1 MTAFSDVTE
10 DALRELAQMRAD
22 SESFLSIYLDLDP
35 AQFATPG
42 ARESEVDSLLDEAHR
57 EIEGAERPHAELMA
71 LRDALARARK
81 TLSHAGLGE
90 LAQGARALALFICAP
105 LELERPLRLA
115 HPVQRALII
124 SDEPFI
130 APLLQEGPKGRV
142 CAVLVDE
149 RSARVLIGP
158 APESLR
164 EAVSFGDDV
173 HGRQHQGGWSQARY
187 QRSMHEDIEAHLRH
201 VARVLQDLLKVAP
214 YERLLIGC
222 TEQLWPRVLERLH
235 PDVRSRLHE
244 ERLSIDVSDASVADV
259 QRAGAAALAEE
270 QRAHEDDLLER
281 LREHLG
287 REDGHAAAGLPD
299 VLHALVERRV
309 AALLYEDGLRS
320 PGVRCPSCGW
330 MDLEGESC
338 PVDGTA
344 LERRED
350 ILEDALLAATSQSA
364 EVLALRDRPELGPL
378 GGIAAIL
385 RF

>member
-1 MTAFSDVTE
+1 
-10 DALRELAQMRAD
+10 
-22 SESFLSIYLDLDP
+22 
-35 AQFATPG
+35 
-42 ARESEVDSLLDEAHR
+42 
-57 EIEGAERPHAELMA
+57 MA
-71 LRDALARARK
+71 LRDALTRARA
-81 TLSHAGLGE
+81 TLSDLGE
-90 LAQGARALALFICAP
+90 LAQGARALALFICEP
-105 LELERPLRLA
+105 LGLERPLRLA
-115 HPVQRALII
+115 HPVRRAVII

-130 APLLQEGPKGRV
+130 APLLQEGPAGRV

-149 RSARVLIGP
+149 RVARVLIGRS
-158 APESLR
+158 PESLR

-187 QRSMHEDIEAHLRH
+187 QRSMHEDIAAHLRH

-235 PDVRSRLHE
+235 PDVRLRLHDQ
-244 ERLSIDVSDASVADV
+244 RLAIDVSDASVADV
-259 QRAGAAALAEE
+259 QEAGAAALLEE
-270 QRAHEDDLLER
+270 ERAHEDELLER

-287 REDGHAAAGLPD
+287 REDARAVAGLPE

-309 AALLYEDGLRS
+309 EALLYEDGLHS
-320 PGVRCPSCGW
+320 AGVRCPSCGW
-330 MDLEGESC
+330 MDLEGERC
-338 PVDGTA
+338 PVDGTV

-350 ILEDALLAATSQSA
+350 IVEEALLAATSQSA
-364 EVLALRDRPELGPL
+364 EVRALRDRPELGPL

>member
-1 MTAFSDVTE
+1 MTTFSDVTE
-10 DALRELAQMRAD
+10 ATLRELAQVRSD
-22 SESFLSIYLDLDP
+22 GESFLSVYLDLDP
-35 AQFATPG
+35 AQFATPR
-42 ARESEVDSLLDEAHR
+42 ARASEADSLLDEAHR
-57 EIEGAERPHAELMA
+57 EIEGAERSHAELMA
-71 LRDALARARK
+71 LREALTHARA
-81 TLSHAGLGE
+81 TLSDLGE
-90 LAQGARALALFICAP
+90 LAQGARALALFVCEP
-105 LELERPLRLA
+105 LGLERPLRLA
-115 HPVQRALII
+115 HPVRRAVII

-130 APLLQEGPKGRV
+130 APLLQEGPAGRV

-149 RSARVLIGP
+149 RGARVLIGP
-158 APESLR
+158 SPESLR

-235 PDVRSRLHE
+235 PDVRLRLHE
-244 ERLSIDVSDASVADV
+244 QRLAIDVSDASVADV
-259 QRAGAAALAEE
+259 QQAGAAALLEE
-270 QRAHEDDLLER
+270 ERAHEDELLER

-287 REDGHAAAGLPD
+287 REDARAVAGLPD

-309 AALLYEDGLRS
+309 EALLYEDGLHAA
-320 PGVRCPSCGW
+320 GVRCASCGW
-330 MDLEGESC
+330 MDLEGERC
-338 PVDGTA
+338 PVDGTV
-344 LERRED
+344 LGRRED
-350 ILEDALLAATSQSA
+350 IVGDALLAAISQSA
-364 EVLALRDRPELGPL
+364 EVRALRDRPELGPL